1 MTNPFLDLDSQGLR
15 RGGRRKQRSLKL
27 KESHHT
33 DRKNKE
39 LRFHSPKALMILALS
54 AFTSTTTEM
63 CNSIHQCYQARAVEY
78 HDFLET
84 NFDGSVNSLNPLAHI
99 YLSTQSNNEV
109 YNLKEMLQQPDKEYF
124 MEAMRKEV
132 QSMFD
137 EKIWKSMPRREMKE
151 HYAKQRELE
160 SR

>member
-1 MTNPFLDLDSQGLR
+1 MRNAEPPTAPSAQLSPHKSTRGEEATPNPFVDLDSLGLR
-15 RGGRRKQRSLKL
+15 RGGRMKQRSLKL

-33 DRKNKE
+33 DPKNKE

-124 MEAMRKEV
+124 GSNEEGSAIHV
-132 QSMFD
+132 
-137 EKIWKSMPRREMKE
+137 
-151 HYAKQRELE
+151 
-160 SR
+160 